1 MISIFTVYS
10 DICKKSAPA
19 HWQIRRFK
27 DIITSSRSGIWGD
40 EEKGDAND
48 IVCYR
53 VADFDYSNL
62 CLKFDNI
69 TYRNVLPEQANEKL
83 LSEGDLLLEKS
94 GGGEKMP
101 VGRVVLVNSPQRAV
115 CSNFIQALSV
125 NKKQSARFVLYLFHS
140 IYSNRINTLFFNQ
153 TTGIQNLK
161 TAHYLAQEIFLPPYS
176 EQEAIAAYLDKE
188 CEKIGRKIEL
198 LERKADAYSRLRRSL
213 INRAVTRG
221 LDPNVSLKPSGDKW
235 IGDIPQHW
243 ELKQLRDYITLISP
257 DKKEDDNYQLL
268 SVTRDKGVII
278 RGERG
283 EDGNNNRIPEDLS
296 NYKIVHKNQF
306 VVNKMKAWMGS
317 YGVSNFDGIVSP
329 AYYIC
334 SVNNIHEPF
343 FSLAIRCKMYT
354 NFFWK
359 YSKGIRVDQWDMS
372 PLALKEI
379 PFVTPPTDEQKKIAA
394 YLDEKCAKIDAILE
408 KINTEVERLKELKR
422 SLINEVVTGQRAIDT
437 ESRS

>member
-10 DICKKSAPA
+10 DICKKSVPA

-140 IYSNRINTLFFNQ
+140 IYSNLINTLFFNQ

-176 EQEAIAAYLDKE
+176 EQEAIATYLDKE

-221 LDPNVSLKPSGDKW
+221 LDPNTPMKSTLIPWLGAIPAHWNIKRGKSLFKEVSRAVRPEDGVVTCFRNGEVTLRTNRRITGFTESEQEIGYHGVR
-235 IGDIPQHW
+235 IGDLVIHQMDAFAGAIGISDSDGKCSPICIVCR
-243 ELKQLRDYITLISP
+243 EINSSEADLKY
-257 DKKEDDNYQLL
+257 YCQLL
-268 SVTRDKGVII
+268 RVMSH
-278 RGERG
+278 RG
-283 EDGNNNRIPEDLS
+283 
-296 NYKIVHKNQF
+296 
-306 VVNKMKAWMGS
+306 
-317 YGVSNFDGIVSP
+317 
-329 AYYIC
+329 YIQA
-334 SVNNIHEPF
+334 
-343 FSLAIRCKMYT
+343 LA
-354 NFFWK
+354 
-359 YSKGIRVDQWDMS
+359 KGIRERTTDFRYKT
-372 PLALKEI
+372 LASLHF
-379 PFVTPPTDEQKKIAA
+379 PVPPIDEQKEIAA
-394 YLDEKCAKIDAILE
+394 YLDEKCAKIDTILE

>member
-40 EEKGDAND
+40 EEKGDTND

-125 NKKQSARFVLYLFHS
+125 YKKQSARFVLYLFHS

-221 LDPNVSLKPSGDKW
+221 LDPNTPMKSTLIPWLGAIPAHWDIKRGKSLFKEVSRAVRPEDGVVTCFRNGEVTLRTNRRITGFTESEQEIGYHGVR
-235 IGDIPQHW
+235 IGDLVIHQMDAFAGAIGISNSDGKCSPICIVCR
-243 ELKQLRDYITLISP
+243 EINSSEADLKY
-257 DKKEDDNYQLL
+257 YCQLL
-268 SVTRDKGVII
+268 RVMSH
-278 RGERG
+278 RG
-283 EDGNNNRIPEDLS
+283 
-296 NYKIVHKNQF
+296 
-306 VVNKMKAWMGS
+306 
-317 YGVSNFDGIVSP
+317 
-329 AYYIC
+329 YIQA
-334 SVNNIHEPF
+334 
-343 FSLAIRCKMYT
+343 LA
-354 NFFWK
+354 
-359 YSKGIRVDQWDMS
+359 KGIRERTTDFRYKT
-372 PLALKEI
+372 LASLHF
-379 PFVTPPTDEQKKIAA
+379 PVPPIEEQKEIAA

>member
-10 DICKKSAPA
+10 DICKLSAPV

-101 VGRVVLVNSPQRAV
+101 VGRVVIVNSPQRAV

-125 NKKQSARFVLYLFHS
+125 NKKQSARFILYLFHS

-161 TAHYLAQEIFLPPYS
+161 TAHYLAQEIFLPPYP
-176 EQEAIAAYLDKE
+176 EQEAIAAYLDME

-198 LERKADAYSRLRRSL
+198 LESKADAYSRLRRSL

-221 LDPNVSLKPSGDKW
+221 LDPNTPMKSTLIPWLGAIPAHWDIKRGKSLFKEVSRAVRPEDGVVTCFRNGEVTLRTNRRITGFTESEQEIGYHGVR
-235 IGDIPQHW
+235 IGDLVIHQMDAFAGAIGISNSDGKCSPICIVCR
-243 ELKQLRDYITLISP
+243 EINSSEADLKY
-257 DKKEDDNYQLL
+257 YCQLL
-268 SVTRDKGVII
+268 RVMSH
-278 RGERG
+278 RG
-283 EDGNNNRIPEDLS
+283 
-296 NYKIVHKNQF
+296 
-306 VVNKMKAWMGS
+306 
-317 YGVSNFDGIVSP
+317 
-329 AYYIC
+329 YIQA
-334 SVNNIHEPF
+334 
-343 FSLAIRCKMYT
+343 LA
-354 NFFWK
+354 
-359 YSKGIRVDQWDMS
+359 KGIRERTTDFRYKT
-372 PLALKEI
+372 LASLHF
-379 PFVTPPTDEQKKIAA
+379 PVPPIEEQKEIAA

-422 SLINEVVTGQRAIDT
+422 SLINEVDT